1 MNAESGG
8 MMIRTATLAALL
20 LAAAPAAAAERNYS
34 VTSFDRIRVDGP
46 YRVKLTTG
54 VAPFAKATGSAA
66 AIDGVAVSVQGR
78 TLVVQGNPS
87 AWGGYPGQTPGPV
100 ELAVGTHEL
109 TTAWLNGAGALLV
122 SKVKGLA
129 FDIAIQGSGSIAIAD
144 MNVDQLK
151 LGISG
156 TGSATL
162 AGSVQKATAIVR
174 GTSSLDASALKVKE
188 LKLGAEG
195 AATIKAVATDTA
207 NVDVRGTAGVEL
219 AGRPACTVKAQ
230 GSATVSGCR

>member
-1 MNAESGG
+1 MK
-8 MMIRTATLAALL
+8 IRTVTLAALL
-20 LAAAPAAAAERNYS
+20 LAAPPAGAAERNYS

-66 AIDGVAVSVQGR
+66 AIDGVAVNVQGR

-87 AWGGYPGQTPGPV
+87 AWGGYPGQAPGPV

-109 TTAWLNGAGALLV
+109 STVWLNGAGALSV
-122 SKVKGLA
+122 SKIKGLS
-129 FDIAIQGSGSIAIAD
+129 FDIAVQGSGSVAVAD
-144 MNVDQLK
+144 MAVDQLK

-156 TGSATL
+156 TGSATV
-162 AGSVQKATAIVR
+162 AGSAQKATAIVR

-188 LKLGAEG
+188 LTLGAEG

-207 NVDVRGTAGVEL
+207 KVDARGTVGIEL
-219 AGRPACTVKAQ
+219 SGRPACTVTAQ

>member
-1 MNAESGG
+1 
-8 MMIRTATLAALL
+8 MMIRTLTLAALI
-20 LAAAPAAAAERNYS
+20 LAAAPVAAAERNYS

-54 VAPFAKATGSAA
+54 VAPFAKATGSSG
-66 AIDGVAVSVQGR
+66 AIDGVSVSVQGR

-87 AWGGYPGQTPGPV
+87 AWGGYPGQSPGPV
-100 ELAVGTHEL
+100 ELALGTHEIA
-109 TTAWLNGAGALLV
+109 TAWLNGAGALSI

-129 FDIAIQGSGSIAIAD
+129 FDVAIQGAGSVAVED
-144 MNVDQLK
+144 LTVDQLK

-156 TGSATL
+156 MGSATL
-162 AGSVQKATAIVR
+162 AGSAQKATAIIR

-188 LKLGAEG
+188 LTLGAEG

-207 NVDVRGTAGVEL
+207 KVDARGTAGIEL
-219 AGRPACTVKAQ
+219 AGNPACTVTAQ